1 MKMNRTTF
9 FAYVRNAPFG
19 GRLSTAQV
27 DGMTAVLDAWG
38 DHWNTGDVR
47 HLAYGLATDFHET
60 GGTMQPIEE
69 NLNYSTEALISK
81 FPNRITKAQAQQYGR
96 NSSHS
101 ANQKMIANIIYGGDW
116 GRKNLGNTQPDD
128 GWNMRGRGLA
138 QITGRSNYVK
148 FGIAS
153 NPEKALNLTTAVD
166 ILFRGIINGTFTGH
180 KLSDYFNA
188 TVDDPIGARATVN
201 AKDKAKLIAGYYKSF
216 LDALNKAIETYVND
230 GRKTDF
236 IAPDV
241 KPQDA
246 KPDDVPPAQSGTAWT
261 AIAAPAA
268 TGIAVPLIGGV
279 NNAYAL
285 IFALALLALAG
296 LAAFMFFSG
305 RWQINRGKAPGVVA

>member
-27 DGMTAVLDAWG
+27 DGMNAVLDAWG
-38 DHWNTGDVR
+38 DHWNTGDIR
-47 HLAYGLATDFHET
+47 HLAYALATDFHET

-69 NLNYSTEALISK
+69 NLNYSTEALIAK
-81 FPNRITKAQAQQYGR
+81 FSNRITKAQAQQYGR
-96 NSSHS
+96 NSKHS
-101 ANQKMIANIIYGGDW
+101 ANQKMIANIIYGGEW

-138 QITGRSNYVK
+138 QITGRTNYTK

-153 NPEKALNLTTAVD
+153 NPEKALNLATAIY
-166 ILFRGIINGTFTGH
+166 ILFSGTINGMFTGR

-201 AKDKAKLIAGYYKSF
+201 ATDKARLIAGHHKNF
-216 LDALNKAIETYVND
+216 LDAIKKAIETYVDD

-236 IAPDV
+236 VAPDV

-261 AIAAPAA
+261 AVAVPAVSA
-268 TGIAVPLIGGV
+268 IAVPLVGGI
-279 NNAYAL
+279 NNVYAL
-285 IFALALLALAG
+285 IFSLTLLALA
-296 LAAFMFFSG
+296 AFIGVMFFTG
-305 RWQINRGKAPGVVA
+305 RLQINRGKAPGVVA